1 MALTKKSL
9 NNFLPNGFETQNK
22 EGYKANFTNDR
33 ILSGYEKDTL
43 EILSGPN
50 LNNFID
56 KTGKNF
62 NTLNDLLEYFNA
74 MPIDSF
80 PIVNASNQLDY
91 KSINSFFRN
100 VGELVFSSVPIDDK
114 NLHLADGSL
123 LDGKGTYRVFVDFIG
138 KMATKY
144 PNLFTDEATWQA
156 TVSKYGTCGKYVW
169 NAENKTLR
177 LPRLK
182 GIVEATIDQN
192 SIGNITEA
200 GLPNITGT
208 AQFSQE
214 WETWG
219 KYGYT
224 GAFYL
229 QKRGGNGV
237 DGDRGNFDIV
247 GFDASRS
254 SKVYGKSNTVQ
265 PQTVKQYIYIVVSV
279 DTEETTKLTSVF
291 QYRGSVPTFEDLPTE
306 GNITGD
312 VWNVDETDVN
322 YVWDGNEWDQLS
334 GSVDL
339 TGYYTKEQAD
349 TRFATVTSL
358 ESNVENLQAKITQ
371 NTIDIASLGLGDMV
385 ASSLEKGKAL
395 KYLETKGNITEDA
408 DVYNDVY
415 NYKHSS
421 FDLSKFTVVGTPN
434 ITEYGVASGFS
445 SGNYINTGF
454 ILSDLYNKKWTIK
467 SRTVYNYM
475 DDVGNLGV
483 TLHSIYNGRQWLSKG
498 QFGIANRT
506 GSIYFY
512 AQTIDGTEGNKI
524 SILVTDTNIKDGD
537 IVDLELS
544 FDLTTYTLKA
554 IINNSQTI
562 IKSWTPT
569 TEDKNL
575 LGTQTTDP
583 IYINSR
589 QGGGTI
595 TNSNCSID
603 LKQFSIIVD
612 GKEVFNGNKTGLDIV
627 KPDNY
632 EVSGNN
638 LNISEDGFLTVSAAN
653 NGVIIKS
660 LDLSKPFVL
669 EFSEN
674 YNGKNSSG
682 IHSNNLNVQPQVYNN
697 TCYFI
702 LNPLNTGAINGRV
715 NYSNNNKI
723 YYRVSWDGYTYRL
736 QYRGDKSPIEW
747 TNVVSFASETP
758 LASSVVFLLG
768 YNKNSQY
775 FTSAGIDLNDFK
787 FYSNGQLVYQP
798 CLKIPYNISKTGLKV
813 VNADARERVIGMGED
828 YGYSQYFTIDEEN
841 KNATLPIG
849 AGITG
854 RQDLIASFDDGTNK
868 YEQFSDLT
876 FKQSGTCT
884 ANTAVT
890 FIQPYKDDTY
900 KLSVP
905 YSAKTKTGFTPTVS
919 GDWFAEGKI
928 YLD

>member
-1 MALTKKSL
+1 MALTKKLL

-62 NTLNDLLEYFNA
+62 NTLNDLLEYFNE

-169 NAENKTLR
+169 DAENKTLR

-200 GLPNITGT
+200 GLPNITG
-208 AQFSQE
+208 
-214 WETWG
+214 
-219 KYGYT
+219 KYSAHDMTDNVTVPKTTGCFFATRDGYRDAAN
-224 GAFYL
+224 GSS
-229 QKRGGNGV
+229 GGYSINL
-237 DGDRGNFDIV
+237 
-247 GFDASRS
+247 DASRS
-254 SKVYGKSNTVQ
+254 SQVYGKSNTVQ

-312 VWNVDETDVN
+312 VWNVENTNVN
-322 YVWDGNEWDQLS
+322 YVWDGAEWDSLA

-339 TGYYTKEQAD
+339 SGYYTKEECN

-358 ESNVENLQAKITQ
+358 ESNVENLQSKITQ
-371 NTIDIASLGLGDMV
+371 NTTDIASLGLGDIV

-421 FDLSKFTVVGTPN
+421 FDINKFTVVGTPT
-434 ITEYGVASGFS
+434 ITSDGVASGFS
-445 SGNYINTGF
+445 ANNFLQIPVIQLGNYDNWEIVTPKFTFSEFLSTNMIIFWAEYSTWFGGIRILRSATNGRFHITLASTSSTDNDIGNIIIDPAPMLNVEYQIKLKFTGTQY
-454 ILSDLYNKKWTIK
+454 IAYLKVGDSDWQQGGTPITTTTK
-467 SRTVYNYM
+467 
-475 DDVGNLGV
+475 
-483 TLHSIYNGRQWLSKG
+483 IYN
-498 QFGIANRT
+498 A
-506 GSIYFY
+506 
-512 AQTIDGTEGNKI
+512 
-524 SILVTDTNIKDGD
+524 
-537 IVDLELS
+537 
-544 FDLTTYTLKA
+544 LTTMVIGNYQ
-554 IINNSQTI
+554 NNGTWMFKGSM
-562 IKSWTPT
+562 
-569 TEDKNL
+569 NL
-575 LGTQTTDP
+575 T
-583 IYINSR
+583 
-589 QGGGTI
+589 
-595 TNSNCSID
+595 
-603 LKQFSIIVD
+603 QFSITVD
-612 GKEVFNGNKTGLDIV
+612 GKEVFNGNKTGLDV
-627 KPDNY
+627 LKPDNY
-632 EVSGNN
+632 TVVGSPV
-638 LNISEDGFLTVSAAN
+638 ISEDGVVSGFTAN
-653 NGVIIKS
+653 NYVTSGT
-660 LDLSKPFVL
+660 LNATKPFRI
-669 EFSEN
+669 EQECFC
-674 YNGKNSSG
+674 NGITTTLTAFQISSTT
-682 IHSNNLNVQPQVYNN
+682 SRFFLVYIK
-697 TCYFI
+697 TSGVPEAYD
-702 LNPLNTGAINGRV
+702 GV
-715 NYSNNNKI
+715 NYL
-723 YYRVSWDGYTYRL
+723 YTYYEQKINFNKKFKLILVSDGTNLMLGWEQDGVEHFDETRK
-736 QYRGDKSPIEW
+736 RPISAFTAWIPVENAFVKIGTGTYLTKW
-747 TNVVSFASETP
+747 VVGS
-758 LASSVVFLLG
+758 
-768 YNKNSQY
+768 
-775 FTSAGIDLNDFK
+775 IDLNSFK
-787 FYSNGQLVYQP
+787 IYVDGKLVYQP

-813 VNADARERVIGMGED
+813 ANADARERIIGMAED

-841 KNATLPIG
+841 KNATLPLG

-876 FKQSGTCT
+876 FKQSGKCT

-905 YSAKTKTGFTPTVS
+905 YSAKTKTGFTPTVN

>member
-123 LDGKGTYRVFVDFIG
+123 LDGKGIYRVFVDFIG

-200 GLPNITGT
+200 GLPNITGQIVDSNDL
-208 AQFSQE
+208 ASYPHLF
-214 WETWG
+214 
-219 KYGYT
+219 K
-224 GAFYL
+224 GAF
-229 QKRGGNGV
+229 KFEGTTNAGREANDK
-237 DGDRGNFDIV
+237 DGATVSRTT
-247 GFDASRS
+247 FDASRS

-322 YVWDGNEWDQLS
+322 YVWDGAEWDQLS

-371 NTIDIASLGLGDMV
+371 NTTDIGSLGLGGMV
-385 ASSLEKGKAL
+385 SSSLEKGKAL

-415 NYKHSS
+415 NYKHST
-421 FDLSKFTVVGTPN
+421 FDLSKFTVVGSPT
-434 ITEYGVASGFS
+434 ITSDGVASGFS
-445 SGNYINTGF
+445 NTKYLSLKIKVEPTSNIQFCIQGNLKEISGTGARTYFSLMNGDNVLRVYLNRENRLSGEVGSLSVGNHKYLGGDDFLLTQNANFKTILNIDVINNTVQQIVYLND
-454 ILSDLYNKKWTIK
+454 ILLFKAPIVSPAAFNFNTDFEFSTATIK
-467 SRTVYNYM
+467 
-475 DDVGNLGV
+475 LGAGG
-483 TLHSIYNGRQWLSKG
+483 YNG
-498 QFGIANRT
+498 FT
-506 GSIYFY
+506 GSI
-512 AQTIDGTEGNKI
+512 
-524 SILVTDTNIKDGD
+524 
-537 IVDLELS
+537 DLS
-544 FDLTTYTLKA
+544 
-554 IINNSQTI
+554 
-562 IKSWTPT
+562 
-569 TEDKNL
+569 
-575 LGTQTTDP
+575 
-583 IYINSR
+583 
-589 QGGGTI
+589 
-595 TNSNCSID
+595 
-603 LKQFSIIVD
+603 QFSITVD

-632 EVSGNN
+632 TVVGSPV
-638 LNISEDGFLTVSAAN
+638 ISEDGVASGFNSNNHIKIDLALDKKVKIKGSLVLSSKTASKVGQIFNIVGGGTNSVAFVVAATGFLQMYQGSTWINYVWEAKYKTGIPIFYEVNINGKTVNLKVRQEDVELAN
-653 NGVIIKS
+653 VTGEVPNDVIGTYLTLGYDLFNGVI
-660 LDLSKPFVL
+660 DL
-669 EFSEN
+669 
-674 YNGKNSSG
+674 
-682 IHSNNLNVQPQVYNN
+682 NN
-697 TCYFI
+697 F
-702 LNPLNTGAINGRV
+702 
-715 NYSNNNKI
+715 KI
-723 YYRVSWDGYTYRL
+723 YVD
-736 QYRGDKSPIEW
+736 DE
-747 TNVVSFASETP
+747 
-758 LASSVVFLLG
+758 
-768 YNKNSQY
+768 
-775 FTSAGIDLNDFK
+775 
-787 FYSNGQLVYQP
+787 LVYQP

-813 VNADARERVIGMGED
+813 ANADARERVIGMGKD

-876 FKQSGTCT
+876 FKQSGKCT

>member
-62 NTLNDLLEYFNA
+62 NTLNDLLEYFNE

-123 LDGKGTYRVFVDFIG
+123 LDGKGIYRVFVDFIG

-200 GLPNITGT
+200 GLPNITGQIVDSNDL
-208 AQFSQE
+208 ASYPHLF
-214 WETWG
+214 
-219 KYGYT
+219 K
-224 GAFYL
+224 GAF
-229 QKRGGNGV
+229 KFEGTTNAGREANDK
-237 DGDRGNFDIV
+237 DGATVSRTT
-247 GFDASRS
+247 FDASRS

-291 QYRGSVPTFEDLPTE
+291 QYRGSVPTFEDLPKE

-312 VWNVDETDVN
+312 VWNVDDTDVN

-371 NTIDIASLGLGDMV
+371 NTTDIGSLGLGGLV

-421 FDLSKFTVVGTPN
+421 FDLSKFEVVGSPT
-434 ITEYGVASGFS
+434 ITSDGVASGFAKENS
-445 SGNYINTGF
+445 IQAILHNDVTINNKSF
-454 ILSDLYNKKWTIK
+454 ILKNKYKVGKDNSKPNMLYCTANTIRTELGANRKTLQSILPANLFNNNTTIYCAINFDNAVSVDDVFDFEMILNLENKTFTIK
-467 SRTVYNYM
+467 AKKDGKNYEA
-475 DDVGNLGV
+475 
-483 TLHSIYNGRQWLSKG
+483 SK
-498 QFGIANRT
+498 
-506 GSIYFY
+506 
-512 AQTIDGTEGNKI
+512 TID
-524 SILVTDTNIKDGD
+524 LRDD
-537 IVDLELS
+537 
-544 FDLTTYTLKA
+544 F
-554 IINNSQTI
+554 I
-562 IKSWTPT
+562 IKSL
-569 TEDKNL
+569 NI
-575 LGTQTTDP
+575 GSFYASTDFFW
-583 IYINSR
+583 
-589 QGGGTI
+589 QG
-595 TNSNCSID
+595 SID
-603 LKQFSIIVD
+603 LKQFSITVD
-612 GKEVFNGNKTGLDIV
+612 GKEVFNGNKTGLDVI

-632 EVSGNN
+632 TVVGSPTISDDGVASGFTLSNDYIVVNKQILNYKELVFETKFIYTKTDTVGSIYWANGIAFRNIIGVSGNVQFYIEKEGKYYSVGYPASDFKEGDIV
-638 LNISEDGFLTVSAAN
+638 LSRAIIDKSFISVEVFVNNVSLGVQTLSNPIDLTSISKIGIGAN
-653 NGVIIKS
+653 YVGNN
-660 LDLSKPFVL
+660 P
-669 EFSEN
+669 
-674 YNGKNSSG
+674 YNGS
-682 IHSNNLNVQPQVYNN
+682 
-697 TCYFI
+697 
-702 LNPLNTGAINGRV
+702 
-715 NYSNNNKI
+715 
-723 YYRVSWDGYTYRL
+723 
-736 QYRGDKSPIEW
+736 
-747 TNVVSFASETP
+747 
-758 LASSVVFLLG
+758 
-768 YNKNSQY
+768 
-775 FTSAGIDLNDFK
+775 IDLNSFK
-787 FYSNGQLVYQP
+787 IYVDGELVYQP

-813 VNADARERVIGMGED
+813 ANADARERVIGMGKD

-876 FKQSGTCT
+876 FKQSGKCT

>member
-22 EGYKANFTNDR
+22 DGYKANFTNDR
-33 ILSGYEKDTL
+33 IISGFEKDTL
-43 EILSGPN
+43 EVLSGPN

-138 KMATKY
+138 GLASKY
-144 PNLFTDEATWQA
+144 PSLFTDEATWQA
-156 TVSKYGTCGKYVW
+156 TVKKYGTCAKYVW
-169 NAENKTLR
+169 DATNKTLR
-177 LPRLK
+177 IPRLK
-182 GIVEATIDQN
+182 GLIEATIDKD

-200 GLPNITGT
+200 GLPNITGRIGGLSHDS
-208 AQFSQE
+208 AQSQQ
-214 WETWG
+214 G
-219 KYGYT
+219 MT
-224 GAFYL
+224 GAFYWGTA
-229 QKRGGNGV
+229 KINGA
-237 DGDRGNFDIV
+237 GSGSNDRYGF
-247 GFDASRS
+247 FDASRS
-254 SKVYGKSNTVQ
+254 SSVYGKSNTVQ

-358 ESNVENLQAKITQ
+358 ESNVENLQSKITQ
-371 NTIDIASLGLGDMV
+371 NTTDIASLGLGNV
-385 ASSLEKGKAL
+385 ISSSLEKGKAL

-421 FDLSKFTVVGTPN
+421 FDLNKFKVVGTPN
-434 ITEYGVASGFS
+434 ITENGVASGFS
-445 SGNYINTGF
+445 GSNYLTFDTSNIDWTKPYHIKVKISLENEVD
-454 ILSDLYNKKWTIK
+454 LSNMITRQNMPIIQLHESYGSYRFRFSPATSVEAIT
-467 SRTVYNYM
+467 TVGQIR
-475 DDVGNLGV
+475 DTEEVVLG
-483 TLHSIYNGRQWLSKG
+483 TTYLLEAIY
-498 QFGIANRT
+498 
-506 GSIYFY
+506 
-512 AQTIDGTEGNKI
+512 DGTQYTFKKNGTVVGT
-524 SILVTDTNIKDGD
+524 STTLVTD
-537 IVDLELS
+537 
-544 FDLTTYTLKA
+544 LT
-554 IINNSQTI
+554 IGGVSI
-562 IKSWTPT
+562 
-569 TEDKNL
+569 
-575 LGTQTTDP
+575 LGQNTVARG
-583 IYINSR
+583 YLH
-589 QGGGTI
+589 G
-595 TNSNCSID
+595 SID
-603 LKQFSIIVD
+603 LKHFSITVD
-612 GKEVFNGNKTGLDIV
+612 GKEVFNGNKTGLDAV

-632 EVSGNN
+632 TVVGSPVISDDGVVVNGLIEGESITSNTIKLSQLKGKSWKYTFKTTIPLDTQTGKYIISFADSPYPSLAGGIKFEGAGIYLGGQFGTADENTGQIWNTVGYITSADKGKDIIFEISFNVSTGEYIVIGEFNN
-638 LNISEDGFLTVSAAN
+638 
-653 NGVIIKS
+653 K
-660 LDLSKPFVL
+660 K
-669 EFSEN
+669 
-674 YNGKNSSG
+674 
-682 IHSNNLNVQPQVYNN
+682 VQLIFIPN
-697 TCYFI
+697 TTNKELYY
-702 LNPLNTGAINGRV
+702 LNTNTALNAFRIISRLSIFDLN
-715 NYSNNNKI
+715 SFKI
-723 YYRVSWDGYTYRL
+723 YVD
-736 QYRGDKSPIEW
+736 DE
-747 TNVVSFASETP
+747 
-758 LASSVVFLLG
+758 
-768 YNKNSQY
+768 
-775 FTSAGIDLNDFK
+775 
-787 FYSNGQLVYQP
+787 LVYQP

-813 VNADARERVIGMGED
+813 ANADARERVIGMGED

-854 RQDLIASFDDGTNK
+854 RQDLIASFDDGVNK

-876 FKQSGTCT
+876 FKQSGKCT

-900 KLSVP
+900 KISVP

>member
-62 NTLNDLLEYFNA
+62 NTLNDLLEYFNE

-219 KYGYT
+219 RYDYT

-237 DGDRGNFDIV
+237 DGGHGNFDIV

-254 SKVYGKSNTVQ
+254 SQVYGKSNTVQ

-322 YVWDGNEWDQLS
+322 YVWDGAEWDQLS

-339 TGYYTKEQAD
+339 TGYYTKEECN

-358 ESNVENLQAKITQ
+358 ESNVENLQSKITQ
-371 NTIDIASLGLGDMV
+371 NTTDIASLGLGGLV

-421 FDLSKFTVVGTPN
+421 FNLSKFTVVGTPT
-434 ITEYGVASGFS
+434 ITEDGVLIQDGTNNRDNNIKINQEIFENAQTFTLKLPIKINSSPQGTVWFYNNSGFQINII
-445 SGNYINTGF
+445 SGGAITGF
-454 ILSDLYNKKWTIK
+454 LRSGTSDTYWDILNNIIIADTSAMTSINNDLIVVISFDGTKYKLGYIADNKYTESYVCENSLKLDNSSLDIT
-467 SRTVYNYM
+467 
-475 DDVGNLGV
+475 VGNNSTAIPLC
-483 TLHSIYNGRQWLSKG
+483 
-498 QFGIANRT
+498 
-506 GSIYFY
+506 
-512 AQTIDGTEGNKI
+512 DTE
-524 SILVTDTNIKDGD
+524 
-537 IVDLELS
+537 
-544 FDLTTYTLKA
+544 
-554 IINNSQTI
+554 
-562 IKSWTPT
+562 
-569 TEDKNL
+569 
-575 LGTQTTDP
+575 
-583 IYINSR
+583 
-589 QGGGTI
+589 
-595 TNSNCSID
+595 ID
-603 LKQFSIIVD
+603 LKKLSITVD
-612 GKEVFNGNKTGLDIV
+612 GKEVFNGNKTGFDVI
-627 KPDNY
+627 KEDNY
-632 EVSGNN
+632 TVAGSPVITEDGVASGFSGSDYLTVNTTGFFNN
-638 LNISEDGFLTVSAAN
+638 NYNFEIDSKVKYTSDTTAQELWDFSWVFRCKISMENNKHKLDFFMPYGTAYTNTFAYLEDYGFVDGDDLYIKCISENAASRKLMFSKDGINWNTITNTNTTEIDISNHNLLKI
-653 NGVIIKS
+653 GQ
-660 LDLSKPFVL
+660 
-669 EFSEN
+669 
-674 YNGKNSSG
+674 YNSS
-682 IHSNNLNVQPQVYNN
+682 
-697 TCYFI
+697 
-702 LNPLNTGAINGRV
+702 
-715 NYSNNNKI
+715 
-723 YYRVSWDGYTYRL
+723 TYWL
-736 QYRGDKSPIEW
+736 
-747 TNVVSFASETP
+747 TN
-758 LASSVVFLLG
+758 
-768 YNKNSQY
+768 
-775 FTSAGIDLNDFK
+775 IDLNSFK
-787 FYSNGQLVYQP
+787 IYVDGELVYQP

-813 VNADARERVIGMGED
+813 VNADARERVIGMGKD

-854 RQDLIASFDDGTNK
+854 RQDLVTSFDDGTNK